1 MDPLLTAKELSEILK
16 VSPRTIREWTR
27 KNMIP
32 YMKLGGT
39 IRFNERQIETWLVK
53 KSKKRE
59 NRFEKEI
66 ARLRELDVSEE
77 LIQKL
82 IKGKRN

>member
-16 VSPRTIREWTR
+16 VSPRTIREWAR
-27 KNMIP
+27 RNIIP
-32 YMKLGGT
+32 HMKLNGAV
-39 IRFNERQIETWLVK
+39 RFDEKQIQTWLAK

-59 NRFEKEI
+59 KRFEKEI

>member
-16 VSPRTIREWTR
+16 VSPRTIREWAR
-27 KNMIP
+27 RNIIP
-32 YMKLGGT
+32 HMKLGGSV
-39 IRFNERQIETWLVK
+39 RFDEKQIQIWLAK

-59 NRFEKEI
+59 KRFEKEI

>member
-1 MDPLLTAKELSEILK
+1 MNSLLTIKEVSEILR
-16 VSPRTIREWTR
+16 VSEKTIRRWTY
-27 KNMIP
+27 NNSIP
-32 YMKLGGT
+32 YMKLGGA
-39 IRFNERQIETWLVK
+39 IRFDERQIQIWLAK

-59 NRFEKEI
+59 KRFEKEI